1 MPKIHPLELLSGNVA
16 MDIDTD
22 LTLQRYQHLQFLSKS
37 DMTLLSF
44 SFHLLE
50 SVDQRERLACMFS
63 PSLPTREVSV
73 FR

>member
-37 DMTLLSF
+37 GMTLLSF

-50 SVDQRERLACMFS
+50 SVDQREMLARMFS